1 MESKRVTL
9 VVPGAGD
16 AAEARDAEIS
26 PGVTAVEVLRAADM
40 DPQEWQLQ
48 VKQGNGSI
56 SLSAQDDLYQRV
68 QNGDKVFAVP
78 KTMTVG

>member
-1 MESKRVTL
+1 MENKHVVL

-26 PGVTAVEVLRAADM
+26 AGVTAAEVLQAAGM
-40 DPQEWQLQ
+40 NPQNWQLQ
-48 VKQGNGSI
+48 VKQGNGFI

-68 QNGDKVFAVP
+68 QNGDKLFAAPTDIV
-78 KTMTVG
+78 VG